1 MKAIKTKPDCT
12 LGFVKIPE
20 IKVPFQGHSENVLRF
35 SEVTKESLDGSGFS
49 WFKEEDSFEA
59 IGKLSEVTEE
69 QAMELVQTCSSFAM
83 QFDGRY
89 GGSMVGFANY
99 NMDEESY
106 TVCVYTPTDSL
117 QSAAL
122 SVGIEEK
129 DFDKYLVIKL

>member
-69 QAMELVQTCSSFAM
+69 QARELVEEINGATLGNKPLPM
-83 QFDGRY
+83 Y
-89 GGSMVGFANY
+89 KNY
-99 NMDEESY
+99 LLG
-106 TVCVYTPTDSL
+106 TILTDAATYSL
-117 QSAAL
+117 KSAAL

-129 DFDKYLVIKL
+129 DFDKYLIVKL